1 MSRAKKKEYQMAL
14 PKEKV
19 LELLEIMNS
28 ISDSK
33 MPAKPPIIG
42 CFEAAMCENTLDF
55 LIAVGKEP
63 HTMEELRAIYDATL
77 GGGDAGWEEVWG
89 EVFEMSFLIPASD
102 EVHYIM
108 VPVFPGWIEFSCAG
122 EMNEKRTAILSS
134 FMDFW
139 QILKDSNTPSVRKL
153 MNRRGM
159 KKREKNEPYIATYV
173 TLNEPITSE
182 HRTHTFH
189 SAYELLEQ
197 HKDELVIGACICRR
211 HKLLEQEDYECLQK
225 TPMEACIAMG
235 PVGKQMVANGTAR
248 PLPWDEA
255 VEVLARLQKQGCVH
269 TAFHYSNKMEDGVF
283 ALCNCCKDCCLMY
296 SGYQEGSLSQV
307 FVKAYHVPKVVDLD
321 ACTGCNLC
329 GKYCP
334 TDAIWYDREAGEL
347 VFNYDNCVGCG
358 QCVTQ
363 CRFGVQEMVE
373 DVRNVFV
380 QTKARPD
387 EVSEEQAGE

>member
-1 MSRAKKKEYQMAL
+1 MSL

-19 LELLEIMNS
+19 LQLLEIMNS

-63 HTMEELRAIYDATL
+63 HTLPELRAIYDENFD
-77 GGGDAGWEEVWG
+77 GGEEGWNEVWS
-89 EVFEMSFLIPASD
+89 EIFEMSFLIPSD
-102 EVHYIM
+102 YDGTYIM
-108 VPVFPGWIEFSCAG
+108 VPVFPGWIEFSCTG
-122 EMNEKRTAILSS
+122 ELTEKRKAILSS
-134 FMDFW
+134 FLDFW
-139 QILKDSNTPSVRKL
+139 KILKESNTLPVRTL

-159 KKREKNEPYIATYV
+159 KKRDKKEPYIATYV

-182 HRTHTFH
+182 HRTHTYH
-189 SAYELLEQ
+189 SAFELLEQ
-197 HKDELVIGACICRR
+197 HKDELAVGACICRR
-211 HKLLEQEDYECLQK
+211 HKILEQEDYECLQH
-225 TPMEACIAMG
+225 TPMEACIAIG
-235 PVGKQMVANGTAR
+235 PVSEHMIANGTGR
-248 PLPWDEA
+248 KLPWDEA
-255 VEVLARLQKQGCVH
+255 VELLARMQKQGCVH

-283 ALCNCCKDCCLMY
+283 ALCNCCKDCCLLY

-307 FVKAYHVPKVVDLD
+307 FVKAYHAPKVVDIE

-329 GKYCP
+329 GRYCP

-347 VFNYDNCVGCG
+347 VFNYDNCIGCG

-363 CRFGVQEMVE
+363 CRFNVQEMVD

-387 EVSEEQAGE
+387 EVLEEQAGE